1 MGFESYHDWREA
13 VDRKTAE
20 VWAQNQG
27 AMVFDPVN
35 PEMGVSHVLEV
46 TEETAAAGEAYVRAV
61 RAVMDFLWS
70 GGPSLIEASKRLY
83 VITRHVSPQHIG
95 FMNQSDVAV
104 MLNETR
110 AATQAREER
119 VWEKFLEGQGFLG
132 TRTRLKKSNGARAV
146 YAEKAKGNSNR
157 VGGKKAKRKF
167 SKLRNATKPT
177 NQHEHQQ

>member
-27 AMVFDPVN
+27 AMVFDPIN
-35 PEMGVSHVLEV
+35 PEMGVSHVLAPDEE
-46 TEETAAAGEAYVRAV
+46 TEETMEAYKRGL
-61 RAVMDFLWS
+61 RKMMDWVWS
-70 GGPSLIEASKRLY
+70 GGPSLIEACKRLY
-83 VITRHVSPQHIG
+83 VLTRHVSPQHIG

-104 MLNETR
+104 LLNETR

-119 VWEKFLEGQGFLG
+119 VWERFLEEQGFLG
-132 TRTRLKKSNGARAV
+132 TRTRLKKSNGARAI

-157 VGGKKAKRKF
+157 VGGKKAKKKF
-167 SKLRNATKPT
+167 SALRNKPT
-177 NQHEHQQ
+177 KRQKP